1 MGSGGK
7 CARLWQVVSYQ
18 ALRGRCIG
26 SCSGRR
32 LCFSTRT
39 CWQFCHAGDARTLP
53 TAKWSIR
60 AGREEQLMSD
70 FQAYECPATLGCH
83 LRHLSAIVDA
93 LTREATHAMK
103 LKTLDL
109 Q

>member
-1 MGSGGK
+1 
-7 CARLWQVVSYQ
+7 
-18 ALRGRCIG
+18 
-26 SCSGRR
+26 
-32 LCFSTRT
+32 
-39 CWQFCHAGDARTLP
+39 
-53 TAKWSIR
+53 
-60 AGREEQLMSD
+60 MSD